1 MIRTGRE
8 LLLGL
13 LLVCVFSSSPAQ
25 GCNITKE
32 CCEKKIN
39 VTECS
44 NDFKAN
50 VNSSLST
57 IKESDDV
64 TLECSHNI
72 PALNLSY
79 EWFWNDKKIVEDK
92 DKYDHVNNKTLILK
106 KVLSSRKGDYK
117 CFVTTSC
124 GSCESEPYHLEI
136 ENNSI
141 VIIIVCGVAALALIL
156 IMGVAMKIKLKND
169 KVQHKERMK
178 QRAEQRAQD
187 AQNAGPIPFSRGY

>member
-1 MIRTGRE
+1 FV
-8 LLLGL
+8 
-13 LLVCVFSSSPAQ
+13 VCVFSFSPAQ

-39 VTECS
+39 ITECS

-57 IKESDDV
+57 IRESDDV

-92 DKYDHVNNKTLILK
+92 DKYDHVNNKTLNFRK
-106 KVLSSRKGDYK
+106 KYLSSKKGRITNS
-117 CFVTTSC
+117 FVTTSC

-141 VIIIVCGVAALALIL
+141 VI
-156 IMGVAMKIKLKND
+156 
-169 KVQHKERMK
+169 
-178 QRAEQRAQD
+178 
-187 AQNAGPIPFSRGY
+187 